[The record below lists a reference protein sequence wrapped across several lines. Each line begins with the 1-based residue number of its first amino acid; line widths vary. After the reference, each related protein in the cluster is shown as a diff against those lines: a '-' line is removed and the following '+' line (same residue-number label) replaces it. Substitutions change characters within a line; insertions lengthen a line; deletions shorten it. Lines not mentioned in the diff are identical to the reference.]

1 MIVYRLWNARGRA
14 RDSAQSTNMIR
25 LDSII
30 CIVIDSGLGYT
41 LVSLTLFFSQLAPS
55 NAIFITSGAVSLWL
69 IMYPHK
75 KANTECFEGVPGRRN
90 RIQSYQHTCRSFEE

>member
-25 LDSII
+25 FDSII
-30 CIVIDSGLGYT
+30 RIVIDSGMGYT
-41 LVSLTLFFSQLAPS
+41 LLSLTLFFSQLARS
-55 NAIFITSGAVSLWL
+55 NALFITSGAVSLLWL

-75 KANTECFEGVPGRRN
+75 EANTENFEGVPGRRN
-90 RIQSYQHTCRSFEE
+90 RIQSY

>member
-30 CIVIDSGLGYT
+30 HIVIDSGLGYT
-41 LVSLTLFFSQLAPS
+41 LLVSLTLFFSQLAPS
-55 NAIFITSGAVSLWL
+55 NAIFITSGAVRLLWL

-75 KANTECFEGVPGRRN
+75 EANTEYFEGVSGRRN
-90 RIQSYQHTCRSFEE
+90 RIQSY

>member
-25 LDSII
+25 QLDSII

-41 LVSLTLFFSQLAPS
+41 LLSLTLFFSQLVRS
-55 NAIFITSGAVSLWL
+55 NALFITSGAVSLLWL
-69 IMYPHK
+69 IMYLHK
-75 KANTECFEGVPGRRN
+75 DANTEYFEGVPGRRN
-90 RIQSYQHTCRSFEE
+90 RIQSY

>member
-14 RDSAQSTNMIR
+14 RDSAQSTNFMIR

-30 CIVIDSGLGYT
+30 SIVIDSGLGYT
-41 LVSLTLFFSQLAPS
+41 LLSLALFFSQLVRS
-55 NAIFITSGAVSLWL
+55 NALFITSGAVSLLWL

-75 KANTECFEGVPGRRN
+75 EANTEYFEGVPGRRN
-90 RIQSYQHTCRSFEE
+90 CIQSY